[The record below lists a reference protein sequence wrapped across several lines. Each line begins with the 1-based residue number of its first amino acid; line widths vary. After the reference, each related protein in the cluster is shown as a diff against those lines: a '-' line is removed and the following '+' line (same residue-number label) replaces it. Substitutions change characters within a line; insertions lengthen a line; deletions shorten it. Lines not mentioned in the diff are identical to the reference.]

1 MGAPEAPMI
10 IEPLG
15 SPRPVI
21 TRASEGTRGSLA
33 PISPIFD
40 PQWNIPG
47 ELLDG
52 ETIVVDTRALR
63 ALGGS
68 DSGEE

>member
-1 MGAPEAPMI
+1 VKTVLFNPIEAMGTPKAPVI

-21 TRASEGTRGSLA
+21 TRALEGIRGSLA

-40 PQWNIPG
+40 P
-47 ELLDG
+47 
-52 ETIVVDTRALR
+52 
-63 ALGGS
+63 
-68 DSGEE
+68 